1 MIMQYSIVNLY
12 DIANAIDKRIDAE
25 YWHPEA
31 LMCERLIK
39 GQPLSKYI
47 RDGYRVVYENT
58 QIINRQEGMEKNL
71 PFFVQSCDLEDFYIN
86 MDNVNCVSEADWL
99 RYTKG
104 RIIPGELLIEVKGNV
119 KKVGI
124 VTDDIPEKTLIS
136 GTLYKITIKE
146 ANKYYILNFL
156 SSKYGQRMKDR
167 MICNIATP
175 FINKENLYNLPIP
188 LASNRFQKLF
198 EDYYKCSFK
207 LIKRSKGL
215 YKTSQH
221 DFYGNLGFQDLNVK
235 SRPSYIKNFSDTQN
249 ANRIDAEYF
258 QPKYDEIINKI
269 KSYSNGWDILDD
281 IVLIKKGIEIGADAY
296 TGDGIPF
303 IRVSNLNK
311 FGITDNSQQY
321 LSEKLYEDL
330 KSKYQP
336 KKDDILL
343 SKDGTPG
350 IAYFLSENPQKMI
363 ISGGILRLVI
373 KNKEYLPEYVTLVL
387 NSIFVQEQIEQKSS
401 GALIKHW
408 LIDEIKNT
416 VIPKLEIEKQQ
427 EIVDRIK
434 DATLAKKQS
443 KQLIEIAKKGVEK
456 AIEENEDVAM
466 QWMNT
471 QLEKI
476 GVPL

>member
-1 MIMQYSIVNLY
+1 MINFSSTVFLDHETHKEFQTTELQPGDLVFTKIGAYIGDVAYLPNIYSKYNFSQNVAGVKIKK
-12 DIANAIDKRIDAE
+12 DMISSE
-25 YWHPEA
+25 Y
-31 LMCERLIK
+31 LLCYF
-39 GQPLSKYI
+39 LSKYGHSQI
-47 RDGYRVVYENT
+47 LRYSMLSGQGKLELEDVRNIAIVEISHKFQKYCSL
-58 QIINRQEGMEKNL
+58 IINKIEQIKDNMGK
-71 PFFVQSCDLEDFYIN
+71 FY
-86 MDNVNCVSEADWL
+86 
-99 RYTKG
+99 
-104 RIIPGELLIEVKGNV
+104 
-119 KKVGI
+119 
-124 VTDDIPEKTLIS
+124 
-136 GTLYKITIKE
+136 
-146 ANKYYILNFL
+146 
-156 SSKYGQRMKDR
+156 KD
-167 MICNIATP
+167 A
-175 FINKENLYNLPIP
+175 ENLL
-188 LASNRFQKLF
+188 L
-198 EDYYKCSFK
+198 E
-207 LIKRSKGL
+207 
-215 YKTSQH
+215 
-221 DFYGNLGFQDLNVK
+221 NLGPQEIDRKPKL
-235 SRPSYIKNFSDTQN
+235 SYVKNFSDTQN

-281 IVLIKKGIEIGADAY
+281 IALIKKGIEIGADAY
-296 TGDGIPF
+296 TEDGIPF

-416 VIPKLEIEKQQ
+416 VIPKLEIAKQQ
-427 EIVDRIK
+427 EIVDKIK
-434 DATLAKKQS
+434 EATLAKKQS
-443 KQLIEIAKKGVEK
+443 KRLLEIAKRGVEK
-456 AIEENEDVAM
+456 AIEESEDIAM
-466 QWMNT
+466 QWMNEHMEA
-471 QLEKI
+471 L
-476 GVPL
+476 GVSL